1 MTEDEARQVLLLQA
15 RELGGEATGARA
27 PQWSAADR
35 SWATRQAVAAVGE
48 QAGPERLV
56 LARTAVAMQRL
67 LPRDAPARAWL
78 QQRAWHP
85 AWVVLAAVLGLV
97 AGLVVDQLGP
107 PQRVNL
113 LAPAV
118 WAVVAW
124 NALVVLA
131 LLLPSPLQGLRRRWV
146 RRFQK
151 GDEGLASLWAGHAAP
166 LILSRLALVLH
177 VAAAALALGLMAG
190 LYLRGLVLD
199 YRAGWQSTFLDA
211 PTVQAALNLLLAP
224 AQWLTGIAVPDI
236 APLRLG
242 PGADAQATAAPWIH
256 LLAATLAWAVV
267 LPRLLLAV
275 LAGRRARRL
284 ALDFP
289 LSLDTPYFEAL
300 HPLMRPGRTPQV
312 KLLWWAHPQ
321 APAVSLFGV
330 SVGVSVG
337 VSLGASLDLTG
348 GQPQRQQTPE
358 SAPPVSPAWPP
369 AVTLVRSDE
378 GDQLLLQSLP
388 TEVSG
393 LRQLAQ
399 RLPAAAR
406 PWWQPTWLAAE
417 AESAA
422 LRRVREQTDV
432 VLLLL
437 APGQAPP
444 AWLAELGR
452 PVLVLVDAPEAEPP
466 RLSFQARHEGW
477 LAEGRLLQ
485 ALQAALP
492 GDARLTRLQQAWQLQ
507 QLARLNAGTQLLAD
521 SLGRIAAAHQPVADE
536 GLLAR
541 RAEADAARA
550 ALALALEAEWR
561 AGAQELAAWLG
572 HTDTTDAG
580 GPPPTTAGQLKGRL
594 GEGRAAMLGGVVTGA
609 LTGLKADLLS
619 GGLTMGAGLV
629 AGGVL
634 GALGAA
640 GVAKGLNVVRG
651 TDRSFATWDEEA
663 LTPITAGLLQRYLVS
678 AHGLSPEMAQQKLTP
693 LLAQQRST
701 LATLWRGRERRVDNR
716 GEDQRLAA
724 QLQPLLRQLIQDS
737 LAA

>member
-1 MTEDEARQVLLLQA
+1 MTEDEARQVVLLQA

-27 PQWSAADR
+27 PLWTLEDR
-35 SWATRQAVAAVGE
+35 SWATRQAVSAVGE

-67 LPRDAPARAWL
+67 LPRDAAARAWL
-78 QQRAWHP
+78 QHRAWHP

-124 NALVVLA
+124 NALVYVGLM
-131 LLLPSPLQGLRRRWV
+131 LPSPLQVLRSRWV
-146 RRFQK
+146 RRLQK
-151 GDEGLASLWAGHAAP
+151 GDEGLSSLWAGQAAP
-166 LILSRLALVLH
+166 LTLSRLALVLH

-211 PTVQAALNLLLAP
+211 PAVQAALNLLLAP
-224 AQWLTGIAVPDI
+224 AQWLTGITVPDV

-267 LPRLLLAV
+267 LPRLLLAG
-275 LAGRRARRL
+275 LAGVRARRL
-284 ALDFP
+284 ALHFP
-289 LSLDTPYFEAL
+289 LPLDTPYFEAL

-330 SVGVSVG
+330 PVGG
-337 VSLGASLDLTG
+337 ALGKSPL
-348 GQPQRQQTPE
+348 QPPE
-358 SAPPVSPAWPP
+358 PAPRANPAWPP
-369 AVTLVRSDE
+369 AVTLLRSDE
-378 GDQLLLQSLP
+378 GDQLLLQPLP
-388 TEVSG
+388 ADVSG
-393 LRQLAQ
+393 LRQLTPMQ
-399 RLPAAAR
+399 PPAAR
-406 PWWQPTWLAAE
+406 PWWQPRWLALE
-417 AESAA
+417 ADASA
-422 LRRVREQTDV
+422 LRRLREQTDA

-444 AWLAELGR
+444 AWLAELAR

-485 ALQAALP
+485 ALQEALP
-492 GDARLTRLQQAWQLQ
+492 GDTRLTRLRQAWQSQ
-507 QLARLNAGTQLLAD
+507 QLTRLNAGAQLLAD

-536 GLLAR
+536 GFLSR
-541 RAEADAARA
+541 RVEADAARA
-550 ALALALEAEWR
+550 ALAQALEAEWR
-561 AGAQELAAWLG
+561 ASAQELAAWLG
-572 HTDTTDAG
+572 HADTTDAG

-594 GEGRAAMLGGVVTGA
+594 GEGRAAVLGGVVTGA

-651 TDRSFATWDEEA
+651 TDRSFATWDDEA
-663 LTPITAGLLQRYLVS
+663 LTPITAGLLQRYLVL
-678 AHGLSPEMAQQKLTP
+678 AHGLSPAAAEQRLAP
-693 LLAQQRST
+693 VLAQQRPA
-701 LATLWRGRERRVDNR
+701 LAALWRGRERRVDNS
-716 GEDQRLAA
+716 GEAQRLAA
-724 QLQPLLRQLIQDS
+724 QLQPLLRQLVQSS
-737 LAA
+737 LERQA